1 MGLLSNPKALDV
13 ETACEPGFATAAG
26 PKKRPVWRVLGK
38 SWDAPSATSITSRI
52 GTRTRSKPGYSKVQ
66 SLSDP
71 KVGDLIDG
79 RYSLTREIARGG
91 GGAVFQAIHQFTKR
105 PVAVKLLTSQYLVSS
120 EHRERLLREAQAL
133 TVARHRNVVEVLDA
147 GVSEGGGP
155 YLVMELLDGRSLDGL
170 LASRRRLKTEEAIWV
185 VQQMASAVARMHRLG
200 LVHRDVK
207 PGNAFVAHTEAGEE
221 ILKLLDYGTIS
232 LTDVEQGQRITHQS
246 ALIGTPEYMA
256 PEQLLGSTEPDPRID
271 VYALG
276 ISLYECLSGAVPF
289 EGTFGQVLL
298 KVHQT
303 TAPPLSEKGVEV
315 PKELEQLIE
324 CCIAKEATA
333 RYANA
338 GKVWDA
344 LAAIARTLPS
354 PEESLLGIKPSEETQ
369 SAAGPVR
376 RFARAP
382 YVTPVTTIQSD
393 GVQFQGR
400 NQDLSEGG
408 LLVLLPLS
416 CKPEHLS
423 FAEFALPISGQVVRV
438 PIKGRWVR
446 SARMASAVGLEFTML
461 SDAHREEIHQ
471 YVTSLVN
478 K

>member
-1 MGLLSNPKALDV
+1 
-13 ETACEPGFATAAG
+13 
-26 PKKRPVWRVLGK
+26 
-38 SWDAPSATSITSRI
+38 
-52 GTRTRSKPGYSKVQ
+52 VQ
-66 SLSDP
+66 RLADP
-71 KVGDLIDG
+71 KVGDIVDG
-79 RYSLTREIARGG
+79 RYTLSREIARGG
-91 GGAVFQAIHQFTKR
+91 GGAVFQAVHQFTKR

-147 GVSEGGGP
+147 GISETGGP

-170 LASRRRLKTEEAIWV
+170 LASRRRLKTEEAVWV
-185 VQQMASAVARMHRLG
+185 VQQMAAAVARMHRLG

-207 PGNAFVAHTEAGEE
+207 PGNAFVVHTESGEE
-221 ILKLLDYGTIS
+221 ILKLLDYGTTS
-232 LTDVEQGQRITHQS
+232 LTDVEEGRRITHQS

-256 PEQLLGSTEPDPRID
+256 PEQLLGSTDPDPRID
-271 VYALG
+271 VYSLG

-298 KVHQT
+298 KVHQSS
-303 TAPPLSEKGVEV
+303 APSLAEKGVEV
-315 PKELEQLIE
+315 PQEVQKLVDL
-324 CCIAKEATA
+324 CIAKDAAE
-333 RYANA
+333 RPLNA

-354 PEESLLGIKPSEETQ
+354 PDESLLGIKPAEVAVPAE
-369 SAAGPVR
+369 GLKR

-382 YVTPVTTIQSD
+382 YVTPVTTIQHD
-393 GVQFQGR
+393 GVQFSGR

-408 LLVLLPLS
+408 LLVLLPLA
-416 CKPEHLS
+416 CKPELLT
-423 FAEFALPISGQVVRV
+423 FAEFALPMSGQLVRV

-446 SARMASAVGLEFTML
+446 SARMASAVGLEFTQL
-461 SDAHREEIHQ
+461 SDAYREEIHQ

>member
-1 MGLLSNPKALDV
+1 MQLLA
-13 ETACEPGFATAAG
+13 
-26 PKKRPVWRVLGK
+26 
-38 SWDAPSATSITSRI
+38 
-52 GTRTRSKPGYSKVQ
+52 
-66 SLSDP
+66 DP
-71 KVGDLIDG
+71 KVGDIVDG
-79 RYSLTREIARGG
+79 RYTLSREIARGG
-91 GGAVFQAIHQFTKR
+91 GGAVFQAVHQFTKR
-105 PVAVKLLTSQYLVSS
+105 PVAVKLLTSQHLLSS

-147 GVSEGGGP
+147 GISAAGGP

-170 LASRRRLKTEEAIWV
+170 LASRRRLKTEEAVWV
-185 VQQMASAVARMHRLG
+185 VQQMAAAVARMHRLG

-207 PGNAFVAHTEAGEE
+207 PGNAFVAHTESGEE
-221 ILKLLDYGTIS
+221 ILKLLDYGTTS
-232 LTDVEQGQRITHQS
+232 LADVKEGPRITHQS

-256 PEQLLGSTEPDPRID
+256 PEQLLGSTDPDPRID

-298 KVHQT
+298 KVHQSS
-303 TAPPLSEKGVEV
+303 APSLAEKGVEV
-315 PKELEQLIE
+315 TQEVQKLVDL
-324 CCIAKEATA
+324 CIAKDAA
-333 RYANA
+333 QRPLNA

-354 PEESLLGIKPSEETQ
+354 PDESLLGIKPAEVAVPAE
-369 SAAGPVR
+369 GPKR

-382 YVTPVTTIQSD
+382 YVTPVTTIQHD
-393 GVQFQGR
+393 GVQFSGR

-408 LLVLLPLS
+408 LLVLLPLA
-416 CKPEHLS
+416 CKPELLT
-423 FAEFALPISGQVVRV
+423 FAEFALPISGQLVRV
-438 PIKGRWVR
+438 PVKGRWVQ
-446 SARMASAVGLEFTML
+446 SARIASAVGLEFTQL
-461 SDAHREEIHQ
+461 SDAYREEIHQ